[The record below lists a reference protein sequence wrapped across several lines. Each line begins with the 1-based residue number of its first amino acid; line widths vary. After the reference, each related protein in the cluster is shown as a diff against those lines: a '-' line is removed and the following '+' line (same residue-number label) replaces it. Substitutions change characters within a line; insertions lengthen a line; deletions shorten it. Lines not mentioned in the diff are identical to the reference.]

1 MRYFAAGEQWTDR
14 SMGAQHHTQLS
25 LGHIQWHGCPL
36 LFGGFFLHYVIFIF
50 ILYIISM

>member
-36 LFGGFFLHYVIFIF
+36 LFGFFLHYAIFIF